1 MANIAENLRKILAS
15 RFGKDVRQAI
25 HDSISDIN
33 EIAEGQEQLINSH
46 IQDAEAWAKGTK
58 NGEVVESTDPA
69 YHNNSKYYS
78 EQADTDRLTSEAF
91 AKGTHDGTAVESG
104 TEGYH
109 DNAKYYKEQAETAED
124 NAEHWYQETLA
135 LSQTLAN
142 AIIARGT
149 VAFADLP
156 DVTSSAV
163 KNGFMWN
170 ISDNFTTTSDF
181 VEGAGVNIPMGAN
194 VYKVTINNTPMWDIL
209 AGSSAAVFV
218 GTEAQIAQA
227 DAQGLISENT
237 MIISLDGEAPYELT
251 SSMILHGNDSV
262 ENVLDGLSNDVDK
275 INISTADYVTTDSI
289 GNALKAL
296 CDSFTDDGTYSG
308 RFKATT
314 NPAKW
319 FSFVLSK
326 FDGVSSGY
334 IVCITDASEK
344 YTFSYRNNS
353 VTLDELVSKSDITP
367 IEQTVKNY
375 TGSLGQDLVWYIK
388 IGKIVIVKYQVYES
402 FTANVWK
409 EIALQTGLPKGG
421 ASAGFGSCVSTN
433 ADAYGNVQSYTNS
446 SNYFTLRFNMSKTGT
461 YGVRGEFIYTT
472 TE

>member
-1 MANIAENLRKILAS
+1 MANISENLQKILTS
-15 RFGKDVRQAI
+15 RYGKDVRQAI

-33 EIAEGQEQLINSH
+33 DIAEGQEELINEH

-58 NGEVVESTDPA
+58 EGTAVPSTDPA

-78 EQADTDRLTSEAF
+78 EFSNTNRLTSEAF

-135 LSQTLAN
+135 ISQTLAN

-156 DVTSSAV
+156 SVSSTAV
-163 KNGFMWN
+163 KDGFMYN

-181 VEGAGVNIPMGAN
+181 VEGAGINIPMGAN
-194 VYKVTINNTPMWDIL
+194 VYKVTINNVPKWDIL

-262 ENVLDGLSNDVDK
+262 ENVLDDIDDEITE
-275 INISTADYVTTDSI
+275 INTALNGFYVVERTYYV
-289 GNALKAL
+289 NAQ
-296 CDSFTDDGTYSG
+296 S
-308 RFKATT
+308 
-314 NPAKW
+314 
-319 FSFVLSK
+319 
-326 FDGVSSGY
+326 DGV
-334 IVCITDASEK
+334 K
-344 YTFSYRNNS
+344 TFSGM
-353 VTLDELVSKSDITP
+353 LDELKTKLNTWCDTNLNDDDFITIDYLSMPGTTTLGVRYDAELNKSNISIRDIP
-367 IEQTVKNY
+367 
-375 TGSLGQDLVWYIK
+375 L
-388 IGKIVIVKYQVYES
+388 
-402 FTANVWK
+402 F
-409 EIALQTGLPKGG
+409 G
-421 ASAGFGSCVSTN
+421 ASVESGHVFYAWYVMLKTSGSTAYNGDVTTSNTVVANNASTSVVPAGRKYALAFKKYRKISIS
-433 ADAYGNVQSYTNS
+433 
-446 SNYFTLRFNMSKTGT
+446 
-461 YGVRGEFIYTT
+461 
-472 TE
+472 